1 MISRT
6 FTERMGTSAG
16 SVVVAVAVLLMV
28 SGCSGG
34 GQGVTPT
41 STSTSMSTS
50 LPSVA
55 PPVVAPGVGR
65 VDMGTAS
72 FTVPIDA
79 YGMSVQDMNIVQ
91 AAHAVRFDL
100 CFYREDTLQADQIAL
115 AQAWLTDTPVSSRW
129 FFGAWDA
136 EFIAQN
142 GWPGVP
148 TNGPRLYP
156 GEPTPDQ
163 ITASQACVNDDA
175 SVLEFTP
182 SSPMYGFPSPNELE
196 NWWGEGFVLT
206 QSDQRFLDLTD
217 QRNACVVQKGYSVS
231 VQSGENYAQLDY
243 QASWSEEQ
251 ELAAQIAVA
260 QCSDDM
266 NYTQQWVDIVAAYQM
281 ETIKQ
286 HEAELT
292 AIKLNLD
299 DLVAKATDVLTMYG
313 VM

>member
-6 FTERMGTSAG
+6 FTERMGTWAG

-50 LPSVA
+50 MPSVA

-72 FTVPIDA
+72 FAVPIDA

-91 AAHAVRFDL
+91 AAHAARFDL
-100 CFYREDTLQADQIAL
+100 CFY
-115 AQAWLTDTPVSSRW
+115 
-129 FFGAWDA
+129 
-136 EFIAQN
+136 
-142 GWPGVP
+142 
-148 TNGPRLYP
+148 
-156 GEPTPDQ
+156 
-163 ITASQACVNDDA
+163 
-175 SVLEFTP
+175 
-182 SSPMYGFPSPNELE
+182 
-196 NWWGEGFVLT
+196 
-206 QSDQRFLDLTD
+206 
-217 QRNACVVQKGYSVS
+217 CVVQKGYSVS
-231 VQSGENYAQLDY
+231 VPSGETVAQLDY
-243 QASWSEEQ
+243 QASWTEEQ

-266 NYTQQWVDIVAAYQM
+266 NDTQQWVDIVAAYQM